1 MDSITLFGVQD
12 SSIWV
17 SIPIAQYGPNVPPWD
32 FAPWLYVVSKL
43 LAHGCP
49 SQMLHLG
56 QMSSPGLLEPERKSL
71 TSEMSP
77 QWDIAPWLYLVSKLL
92 ANGCLSQMLTQGQVL
107 RSYILK
113 PLRKDLTSIM
123 SFILSL
129 LVFGGQNVYE
139 CVQSLI
145 PNLCMTFKRWQDYEW
160 RPETQFWRSEARQ
173 PPNMFL
179 MDLHPRCSVHAKF
192 GVIPSMGGHFRA
204 SVTYKKRLCCPPFFV
219 FNPILAGWLPL

>member
-1 MDSITLFGVQD
+1 MPS
-12 SSIWV
+12 
-17 SIPIAQYGPNVPPWD
+17 PR
-32 FAPWLYVVSKL
+32 L
-43 LAHGCP
+43 LV
-49 SQMLHLG
+49 
-56 QMSSPGLLEPERKSL
+56 PERKSL
-71 TSEMSP
+71 ASKMSP
-77 QWDIAPWLYLVSKLL
+77 PWYFAPWLYLVSLL
-92 ANGCLSQMLTQGQVL
+92 LVHGCPSHMLIPCQVL

-179 MDLHPRCSVHAKF
+179 MDLHPSVHAKF

-204 SVTYKKRLCCPPFFV
+204 SVTYKKRLCCPHFV
-219 FNPILAGWLPL
+219 TIGRG

>member
-1 MDSITLFGVQD
+1 MFSITLFGVQD

-56 QMSSPGLLEPERKSL
+56 QMSSPRLLEPERKSL
-71 TSEMSP
+71 TSKMSP

-113 PLRKDLTSIM
+113 PLRKDLASIM

-129 LVFGGQNVYE
+129 LIFGGQNVHE
-139 CVQSLI
+139 WVQTLMS
-145 PNLCMTFKRWQDYEW
+145 NLCMTSKRWQDYEW
-160 RPETQFWRSEARQ
+160 RPEAGFWRPEARQ
-173 PPNMFL
+173 PPNIYFM
-179 MDLHPRCSVHAKF
+179 S
-192 GVIPSMGGHFRA
+192 
-204 SVTYKKRLCCPPFFV
+204 
-219 FNPILAGWLPL
+219 

>member
-1 MDSITLFGVQD
+1 MFSITLFGVQD

-32 FAPWLYVVSKL
+32 FATWLYVVSKL

-71 TSEMSP
+71 TSKMSP

-92 ANGCLSQMLTQGQVL
+92 ANGCSSQITNAHT
-107 RSYILK
+107 RPSY
-113 PLRKDLTSIM
+113 
-123 SFILSL
+123 FILSL

-139 CVQSLI
+139 CVQTLI

-160 RPETQFWRSEARQ
+160 RPETGFWRSEARQ

-179 MDLHPRCSVHAKF
+179 MNLHPRCSVHAKF
-192 GVIPSMGGHFRA
+192 GVIPS
-204 SVTYKKRLCCPPFFV
+204 
-219 FNPILAGWLPL
+219 ILQFWKE